1 MQEEILMETGRAVPS
16 NILTTTTTELSSTRK
31 CWGSHASL
39 KNISGC
45 QRVDTG
51 LDGILLWPS
60 MAFLTFLSRYK
71 SGNNYLAMQLFQT
84 VNLPLV
90 SDSLAAFNSQ
100 FFPLQ
105 LDISLIA
112 NPEIPKGAELQQYE
126 WERHEKY
133 QNCAYLNYSFTN
145 NYEEKHRKNI
155 QAWIVFFVLP
165 YYRITNPDWKMY

>member
-1 MQEEILMETGRAVPS
+1 
-16 NILTTTTTELSSTRK
+16 
-31 CWGSHASL
+31 
-39 KNISGC
+39 
-45 QRVDTG
+45 VDTG

-126 WERHEKY
+126 
-133 QNCAYLNYSFTN
+133 
-145 NYEEKHRKNI
+145 
-155 QAWIVFFVLP
+155 
-165 YYRITNPDWKMY
+165 